1 MAWLMGMVLPAVILC
16 VFLGIMKSGATQSA
30 DETTAVTSFQY
41 IASVPRLTVPVLNN
55 DGTVS
60 DMELE
65 TYICGVVLA
74 EMPTDFELEAL
85 KAQSVVARTYALR
98 RLERGTKHSSGAVCT
113 DPACCQG
120 YISQESFLQKG
131 GSQSGIS
138 KVSQAVWNTAG
149 EVLCYDG
156 ELIDATYF
164 SCSGGMTEDA
174 AAVWGSDVPYLQSTV
189 SPGEEDAAHY
199 SDSISLSVDSV
210 EAALGLTLNDL
221 FWDTEE

>member
-85 KAQSVVARTYALR
+85 KA
-98 RLERGTKHSSGAVCT
+98 
-113 DPACCQG
+113 
-120 YISQESFLQKG
+120 
-131 GSQSGIS
+131 
-138 KVSQAVWNTAG
+138 
-149 EVLCYDG
+149 
-156 ELIDATYF
+156 
-164 SCSGGMTEDA
+164 
-174 AAVWGSDVPYLQSTV
+174 
-189 SPGEEDAAHY
+189 
-199 SDSISLSVDSV
+199 
-210 EAALGLTLNDL
+210 
-221 FWDTEE
+221 